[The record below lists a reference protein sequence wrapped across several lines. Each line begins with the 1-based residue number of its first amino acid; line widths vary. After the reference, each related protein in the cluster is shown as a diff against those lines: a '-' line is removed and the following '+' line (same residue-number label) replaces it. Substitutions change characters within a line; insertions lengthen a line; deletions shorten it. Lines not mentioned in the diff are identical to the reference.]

1 MCSVIIYTG
10 CVSRKTTNVVALGL
24 MKNSAKK
31 PRILAVIGKTATG
44 KSDLAVM
51 LAKKY
56 GGEIISAD
64 SRQVYRGFDLGSG
77 KITRKEMQGIPHH
90 LLDIA
95 SPKKQ
100 FSVSEYKRLA
110 DRALGE
116 IISRGKTPVICG
128 GTGLYIDAVLKNI
141 VVPEVPPNKKLREKL
156 EKKTTAQLFVI
167 LKKLDPRRAK
177 EIDRNNPRRLVRAIE
192 IATALGKV
200 PHLAVRPPSWDV
212 LKIGLDL
219 PDEILKKKIRT
230 RLLMRMKKGMVAEA
244 KNLHKCGLSWKQ
256 MEAFGMEYK
265 YLALYLQ
272 NKITKKEMFEGI
284 EKDTWQYSKRQATW
298 FKKDKEIKWFKPMEK
313 AKIIKEAEKFLKI
326 DLLRKKK

>member
-1 MCSVIIYTG
+1 MLALDLMRKDSKIPKII
-10 CVSRKTTNVVALGL
+10 A
-24 MKNSAKK
+24 
-31 PRILAVIGKTATG
+31 IIGKTATG

-56 GGEIISAD
+56 RGEVISAD

-77 KITRKEMQGIPHH
+77 KITKKEMRGVPHH

-110 DRALGE
+110 DKTVEE
-116 IISRGKTPVICG
+116 IISQGKTPIICG

-156 EKKTTAQLFVI
+156 EKKTTAQLFTI

-177 EIDRNNPRRLVRAIE
+177 EIDANNPRRLVRAVE

-200 PHLAVRPPSWDV
+200 PHLEEKPPSLDI

-219 PDEILKKKIRT
+219 PDEMLKKKIHT
-230 RLLMRMKKGMVAEA
+230 RLLVRMRKGMTTEA
-244 KNLHKCGLSWKQ
+244 RNLHKGGLPWKK

-272 NKITKKEMFEGI
+272 NKISKKEMLEGI
-284 EKDTWQYSKRQATW
+284 EKDTWQYAKRQATW
-298 FKKDKEIKWFKPMEK
+298 FKRDKEINWFEPKEK
-313 AKIIKEAEKFLKI
+313 MKIAKEVEKFLRI
-326 DLLRKKK
+326 DLPRKKK

>member
-1 MCSVIIYTG
+1 MLALDLMRKDSKIPKII
-10 CVSRKTTNVVALGL
+10 A
-24 MKNSAKK
+24 
-31 PRILAVIGKTATG
+31 IIGKTATG

-56 GGEIISAD
+56 KGEVISAD

-77 KITRKEMQGIPHH
+77 KITKKEMKGVPHH

-110 DRALGE
+110 DKTIEE
-116 IISRGKTPVICG
+116 IISQGKTPIICG
-128 GTGLYIDAVLKNI
+128 GTGLYVDAVLKNI

-156 EKKTTAQLFVI
+156 EKKTTAQLFTI

-177 EIDRNNPRRLVRAIE
+177 EIDANNPRRLVRAVE

-200 PHLAVRPPSWDV
+200 PHLEEKPPSLDI

-219 PDEILKKKIRT
+219 PDEMLKKKIHT
-230 RLLMRMKKGMVAEA
+230 RLLVRMRKGMTTEA
-244 KNLHKCGLSWKQ
+244 RNLHEGGLSWKK

-272 NKITKKEMFEGI
+272 NKISKKEMLEGI
-284 EKDTWQYSKRQATW
+284 EKDTWQYAKRQATW
-298 FKKDKEIKWFKPMEK
+298 FKRDKETNWFEPKEK
-313 AKIIKEAEKFLKI
+313 MKIAKEVEKFLRI
-326 DLLRKKK
+326 DLPRKKK

>member
-1 MCSVIIYTG
+1 MKPKIIT
-10 CVSRKTTNVVALGL
+10 
-24 MKNSAKK
+24 
-31 PRILAVIGKTATG
+31 ILGKTATG
-44 KSDLAVM
+44 KSDLAVI

-56 GGEIISAD
+56 GGEVISAD

-77 KITRKEMQGIPHH
+77 KITKKEMLGISHH
-90 LLDIA
+90 LLDIT
-95 SPKKQ
+95 SPKKH

-110 DRALGE
+110 DKAIKE
-116 IISRGKTPVICG
+116 IISRGKTPIICG

-177 EIDRNNPRRLVRAIE
+177 EIDSDNPRRLVRAIE

-200 PHLAVRPPSWDV
+200 PILEAQPPKFDI

-219 PDEILKKKIRT
+219 PDEKLKKKVCT
-230 RLLMRMKKGMVAEA
+230 RLLARMKKGMVAEA
-244 KNLHKCGLSWKQ
+244 KNLHNSGLSWKK

-272 NKITKKEMFEGI
+272 NKITKEEMLEGI

-298 FKKDKEIKWFKPMEK
+298 FKRDKEIKWFEPSEK
-313 AKIIKEAEKFLKI
+313 VKIAKEVEKFLRI
-326 DLLRKKK
+326 DLLNKKK